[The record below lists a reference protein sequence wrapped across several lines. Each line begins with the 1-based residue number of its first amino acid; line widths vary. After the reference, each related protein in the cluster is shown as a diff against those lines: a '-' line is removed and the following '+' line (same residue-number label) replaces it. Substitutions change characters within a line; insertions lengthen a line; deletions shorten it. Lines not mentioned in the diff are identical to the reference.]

1 MRKSIRI
8 RLNVAFI
15 GLAIGPLLLVG
26 VILAWQGFATQEQQ
40 ALKLQREV
48 TRRVATEVTAFFEEL
63 ENELR
68 FIGKAQQWP
77 ELNQN
82 EQYKALRLLI
92 SQDVFESLTL
102 LDSQGQ
108 EQIHISRL
116 SLLSTELRSRAEA
129 DEFVIPYTS
138 GQVYY
143 SPIYFDEVSSEPL
156 TTIAIPLL
164 DLRTGLIDGILVA
177 EVRIKRIWDLIA
189 SLEVSEGQSVYIVDA
204 QGRVVAHRNP
214 SVVLRGTHFDLP
226 EQDGIQLGL
235 NGTRVVLAVERAHF
249 RGQEFN
255 IVAEQAVS
263 EALAPA
269 INTVVITVSLVIV
282 ALIIASALGFLAV
295 RQIVQPV
302 QAMAATAQAVSAGDL
317 SQRVEITSQDELGIL
332 ADTFNSMTVQ
342 LQTFISSLERQVA
355 ERTAQLE
362 ASNKELEAFAYSVSH
377 DLRAPLRHIA
387 GFADLLLKHSEGQLD
402 ATSLHHLGAIVQST
416 EQMGRLIDD
425 LLILSR
431 VGRAEMQTRR
441 VALDEIIHKVRGELA
456 PEEEGRHI
464 TWEIGPLPP
473 VEADPILLRQVWANL
488 LSNAVKFTAQQEKAR
503 IEIGALPID
512 TESSH
517 VTLFV
522 RDNGVGFDPQYTHK
536 LFGVFQRLHREE
548 EFEGTGV
555 GLATVRRIV
564 ERHGG
569 RVWAKGEPDHGATF
583 YFTLRQ
589 ASEE

>member
-332 ADTFNSMTVQ
+332 ADTFNSMTIQ

-583 YFTLRQ
+583 
-589 ASEE
+589 

>member
-1 MRKSIRI
+1 M
-8 RLNVAFI
+8 
-15 GLAIGPLLLVG
+15 
-26 VILAWQGFATQEQQ
+26 
-40 ALKLQREV
+40 
-48 TRRVATEVTAFFEEL
+48 
-63 ENELR
+63 
-68 FIGKAQQWP
+68 
-77 ELNQN
+77 
-82 EQYKALRLLI
+82 
-92 SQDVFESLTL
+92 
-102 LDSQGQ
+102 
-108 EQIHISRL
+108 
-116 SLLSTELRSRAEA
+116 
-129 DEFVIPYTS
+129 
-138 GQVYY
+138 
-143 SPIYFDEVSSEPL
+143 
-156 TTIAIPLL
+156 
-164 DLRTGLIDGILVA
+164 
-177 EVRIKRIWDLIA
+177 
-189 SLEVSEGQSVYIVDA
+189 
-204 QGRVVAHRNP
+204 
-214 SVVLRGTHFDLP
+214 
-226 EQDGIQLGL
+226 
-235 NGTRVVLAVERAHF
+235 
-249 RGQEFN
+249 
-255 IVAEQAVS
+255 
-263 EALAPA
+263 
-269 INTVVITVSLVIV
+269 
-282 ALIIASALGFLAV
+282 
-295 RQIVQPV
+295 
-302 QAMAATAQAVSAGDL
+302 
-317 SQRVEITSQDELGIL
+317 
-332 ADTFNSMTVQ
+332 
-342 LQTFISSLERQVA
+342 QTFISSLERQVA

>member
-15 GLAIGPLLLVG
+15 GLAISPLLLVG
-26 VILAWQGFATQEQQ
+26 VILAWQGFVTQEQQ

-48 TRRVATEVTAFFEEL
+48 ARRVATEVTAFFEEL

-68 FIGKAQQWP
+68 FVGKVQQWSEP
-77 ELNQN
+77 NQN
-82 EQYKALRLLI
+82 EQYNTLRLLI
-92 SQDVFESLTL
+92 SQDVFESLAL

-116 SLLSTELRSRAEA
+116 SLFSTELRSRAEA

-143 SPIYFDEVSSEPL
+143 SPVHFDEVSSEPL
-156 TTIAIPLL
+156 TTVAIPLL

-177 EVRIKRIWDLIA
+177 EVRTKRIWDLIA
-189 SLEVSEGQSVYIVDA
+189 SLEASEGQSIYIVDA
-204 QGRVVAHRNP
+204 QGRVIAHRNP
-214 SVVLRGTHFDLP
+214 SVVLRDTHFDLP
-226 EQDGIQLGL
+226 EQDGIQPGL

-249 RGQEFN
+249 GGQEFN
-255 IVAEQAVS
+255 IVAEQAIS
-263 EALAPA
+263 QALAMA
-269 INTVVITVSLVIV
+269 ISTVVITVGLVIV
-282 ALIIASALGFLAV
+282 ALIVASALGFLAV
-295 RQIVQPV
+295 RQIVRPI
-302 QAMAATAQAVSAGDL
+302 QAMAAAAQAVSTGDL
-317 SQRVEITSQDELGIL
+317 SQRIEFTSQDELGIL
-332 ADTFNSMTVQ
+332 ADTLNSMTIQ
-342 LQTFISSLERQVA
+342 LQTLISSLEQQVA

-387 GFADLLLKHSEGQLD
+387 GFADLLLKREEEQLD
-402 ATSLHHLGAIVQST
+402 ATSLHYLETIAQST
-416 EQMGRLIDD
+416 ERMGRLIDD
-425 LLILSR
+425 LLALSR
-431 VGRAEMQTRR
+431 AGRTEMQTHR
-441 VALDEIIHKVRGELA
+441 VALDEMVRKVRRELA
-456 PEEEGRHI
+456 PKEASRRI
-464 TWEIGPLPP
+464 IWEIAPLPP
-473 VEADPILLRQVWANL
+473 VEADPVLLRQVWVNL
-488 LSNAVKFTAQQEKAR
+488 LSNAVKFTAPRPEAR
-503 IEIGALPID
+503 IEIGALPAKD
-512 TESSH
+512 DY

-522 RDNGVGFDPQYTHK
+522 RDNGVGFDPQYAHK

-548 EFEGTGV
+548 DFAGTGI

-569 RVWAKGEPDHGATF
+569 QVWAESEPGRGATF

-589 ASEE
+589 ASEA

>member
-48 TRRVATEVTAFFEEL
+48 TQRVATEVTAFFEEL

-332 ADTFNSMTVQ
+332 ADTFNSMTIQ

>member
-332 ADTFNSMTVQ
+332 ADTFNSMTIQ

>member
-1 MRKSIRI
+1 MRKSIRV

-26 VILAWQGFATQEQQ
+26 VILAWQGFATQERQ

-48 TRRVATEVTAFFEEL
+48 VQRVAIEVTTFFEEL

-68 FIGKAQQWP
+68 FVGEVQQWP
-77 ELNQN
+77 GLNQDERYN
-82 EQYKALRLLI
+82 TLRLLI
-92 SQDVFESLTL
+92 AQDVFESLAL

-108 EQIHISRL
+108 EQIHLSRL
-116 SLLSTELRSRAEA
+116 SLTSTELRSRAEA
-129 DEFVIPYTS
+129 DEFIIPYTS

-143 SPIYFDEVSSEPL
+143 SPVHFSEASGEPL

-204 QGRVVAHRNP
+204 QGRVIAHRNP
-214 SVVLRGTHFDLP
+214 SVVLRETHFDLP
-226 EQDGIQLGL
+226 EQDGIQPGL
-235 NGTRVVLAVERAHF
+235 NGTRAVLAVERAHF
-249 RGQEFN
+249 GGQEFN
-255 IVAEQAVS
+255 IVAEQTVS
-263 EALAPA
+263 KALAPA

-282 ALIIASALGFLAV
+282 ALIVASALGFLAV
-295 RQIVQPV
+295 RQIVRPIQT
-302 QAMAATAQAVSAGDL
+302 MAATAQAVSAGDL

-342 LQTFISSLERQVA
+342 LQTFISSLEQQVT
-355 ERTAQLE
+355 ERTVQLE

-387 GFADLLLKHSEGQLD
+387 GFADLVLKHSKGQLD
-402 ATSLHHLGAIVQST
+402 ATSLHHLEAIVQAT
-416 EQMGRLIDD
+416 ERMGRLIDD
-425 LLILSR
+425 LLTLSR
-431 VGRAEMQTRR
+431 VGRAEMQTRE
-441 VALDEIIHKVRGELA
+441 VALDEMIHKVRRELA

-488 LSNAVKFTAQQEKAR
+488 LSNAVKFTAQREKAH

-512 TESSH
+512 TESGY

-536 LFGVFQRLHREE
+536 LFGVFQRLHRED

-555 GLATVRRIV
+555 GLTTVRRIV

-569 RVWAKGEPDHGATF
+569 RVWAESEPGHGATF
-583 YFTLRQ
+583 YLTLRP
-589 ASEE
+589 AGEE